1 MDGANK
7 HSTCTWTIHIVP
19 AEIVLPAASRI
30 NLLQGC
36 STSSFKYISTKLF
49 TCDDVL
55 WIYLMVKCRHWFWQ
69 QWMISKS
76 CWQIV
81 LEMANGRKLV
91 LLLAWNLWDHV
102 RSLCKLDLLCPKE
115 REIVPSNMS
124 VYLFVYLGC
133 CPILLDCMHSN
144 SAARFYTGNGMAIF
158 IHLQNDEL
166 CRACST
172 KASAAAFSSTWSL
185 HLRFPQLASSPNCHS
200 AVVLSVISQESGF
213 LRQDLPQT
221 KTDSTTYIGHDTH
234 GKKSSR
240 KCTRTQ
246 LVLKRPQNL
255 KAISY
260 RSGVQQRTS
269 TLVSLLCSFLIPSL
283 FSAARHVRAP
293 LSRADILKTGSQ
305 EPVLLSNKSSDPR
318 FPYHLLQ
325 NSDRISS
332 RRLRPSRSQIRILI
346 CTCGKTTI
354 CQLSANNCK
363 YDLGGRKAHER
374 LQQHLPRRLKMR
386 RAPKRTLEI
395 QTQQGKYVSK

>member
-69 QWMISKS
+69 QWMILKS

-158 IHLQNDEL
+158 IHLQMMNSAEHAPPKPQPLLFPQLDL
-166 CRACST
+166 CIYGFR
-172 KASAAAFSSTWSL
+172 SL
-185 HLRFPQLASSPNCHS
+185 HLRQIAT
-200 AVVLSVISQESGF
+200 A
-213 LRQDLPQT
+213 
-221 KTDSTTYIGHDTH
+221 
-234 GKKSSR
+234 
-240 KCTRTQ
+240 
-246 LVLKRPQNL
+246 
-255 KAISY
+255 
-260 RSGVQQRTS
+260 
-269 TLVSLLCSFLIPSL
+269 LLCF
-283 FSAARHVRAP
+283 
-293 LSRADILKTGSQ
+293 Q
-305 EPVLLSNKSSDPR
+305 
-318 FPYHLLQ
+318 
-325 NSDRISS
+325 
-332 RRLRPSRSQIRILI
+332 
-346 CTCGKTTI
+346 
-354 CQLSANNCK
+354 
-363 YDLGGRKAHER
+363 
-374 LQQHLPRRLKMR
+374 
-386 RAPKRTLEI
+386 
-395 QTQQGKYVSK
+395 